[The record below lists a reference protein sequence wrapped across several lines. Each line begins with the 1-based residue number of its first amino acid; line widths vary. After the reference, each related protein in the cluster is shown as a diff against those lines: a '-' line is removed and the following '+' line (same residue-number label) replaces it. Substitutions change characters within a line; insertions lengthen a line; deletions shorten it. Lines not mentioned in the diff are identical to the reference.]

1 MCMSVVQE
9 SRALLAER
17 DEELTKLRLELDHY
31 KQQAAKEIANKTKL
45 AQALDE
51 SHRHARELEELLQQ
65 WQLEVSQLKMYCVV
79 TYNLYIAQP
88 QHLMST
94 CSLPLAVSWCTCDT
108 VVHDIVVVYA

>member
-9 SRALLAER
+9 SRVLLAER

-79 TYNLYIAQP
+79 TYIHSSTTTLYEYMQFTTGSV
-88 QHLMST
+88 M
-94 CSLPLAVSWCTCDT
+94 
-108 VVHDIVVVYA
+108 VHM